1 MFLEVFLIGILAG
14 ISPGPDFFIVRKNS
28 REHGKKI
35 GIASALGIG
44 AALLIHASY
53 TILGLAIVIQTY
65 VYVFKLIQIL
75 GACYLAYLGIQA
87 IISTVSGKDVEF
99 EHGNTGVSDK
109 TFLQGFN
116 NGFLCNILNP
126 KAFLFFLSVFSQ
138 FISPETPHWMAWVYG
153 LEVVVAVAGW
163 FVILSMLASA
173 NRFQRV
179 YNQCRKWLDRFFGGL
194 LLYFAYKI
202 SRSALD

>member
-14 ISPGPDFFIVRKNS
+14 ISPGPDFFIVMKNS
-28 REHGKKI
+28 LEHGKKI

-65 VYVFKLIQIL
+65 VYVFKMIQIL
-75 GACYLAYLGIQA
+75 GACYLAYLGIQT
-87 IISTVSGKDVEF
+87 IISTVSGKEVEF
-99 EHGNTGVSDK
+99 EHENTGASDK

-116 NGFLCNILNP
+116 NGYLCNILNP

-138 FISPETPHWMAWVYG
+138 FISPEMPHWMAWVYG

-163 FVILSMLASA
+163 FVILSILASA

-179 YNQCRKWLDRFFGGL
+179 YNKCQKWLDRFFGGL

-202 SRSALD
+202 SGSALD